1 MDRPLS
7 DVVVLD
13 LTRALAGPIASRLL
27 ADLGAEVIKIEP
39 PDGDLTRAIVPRVDG
54 MSTYFVHYNA
64 GKECVSLDL
73 TQPEGRDLFL
83 RLVEKADV
91 VLENYRPEVMRKLGL
106 SYDALAARNPRII
119 VASIS
124 GWGHNNSRADQG
136 AYASAL
142 HAEAGI
148 TEMVARRRGEQD
160 APRNDPMSHSDTYTG
175 LHALAALLAAL
186 HQRSRTGKGQAVEVS
201 MAESTLMVN
210 DLSSA
215 ELLGED
221 PTVGFRAG
229 QNWSAIYKLRTGR
242 AVNVTIDGTTDGGF
256 GVWVKATGREDWRR
270 DPRFATQAER
280 VRHRAEYEAGI
291 GEWVANFDTAEELE
305 RAIGVSTV
313 LAAEVRTVPELA
325 ATEWATERGAFV
337 EVDLGRGNTVTVP
350 QSPWRFS
357 DADSGLKPIVGFRGE
372 HNREVLTRLLGLDD
386 AELAHLSAEGVISS
400 RVPEW
405 RRDPSTPVGQS
416 PQG

>member
-1 MDRPLS
+1 MGRPLS

-39 PDGDLTRAIVPRVDG
+39 PDGDLTRAMMPRVDG

-83 RLVEKADV
+83 RMVEKADV
-91 VLENYRPEVMRKLGL
+91 VLENYRPEVMKKLDL
-106 SYDALAARNPRII
+106 AYETLAARNPRII

-124 GWGHNNSRADQG
+124 GWGHNNSRANQG

-160 APRNDPMSHSDTYTG
+160 HPRNDPMSHSDTYTG

-186 HQRSRTGKGQAVEVS
+186 YQRNRTGKGQAVEVS

-210 DLSSA
+210 DLASA

-221 PTVGFRAG
+221 PPVGFRAG
-229 QNWSAIYKLRTGR
+229 QNWSAIYKLRSGR
-242 AVNVTIDGTTDGGF
+242 FVNITIDATTGGAF
-256 GVWVKATGREDWRR
+256 AIWVKATGRDDWRN
-270 DPRFATQAER
+270 DPRFATQADR
-280 VRHRAEYEAGI
+280 IANLEAYQADI
-291 GEWVANFDTAEELE
+291 ATWVANFDTAEELE
-305 RAIGVSTV
+305 KAIGVSTV
-313 LAAEVRTVPELA
+313 LAAEVRTVPDLA
-325 ATEWATERGAFV
+325 ATEWAAERGAFV
-337 EVDLGRGNTVTVP
+337 DVDLGRGTSVTVP

-357 DADSGLKPIVGFRGE
+357 DADSGLNPIVGFRGE
-372 HNREVLTRLLGLDD
+372 HNREVLTRLLGLGDD
-386 AELAHLSAEGVISS
+386 ELAHLSAEGIISS

-405 RRDPSTPVGQS
+405 RREA
-416 PQG
+416 